1 MKPIVMNYMLERTAQ
16 LITYLRASAY
26 QVNLFDDYEDDYLES
41 PESSTMADEILFM
54 MCSSKM
60 CITKN
65 DNETVFLMIAENEAD
80 VVSDWAPSNMYG
92 DKFLNEAMDTYMS
105 DLDINLGGGI

>member
-1 MKPIVMNYMLERTAQ
+1 MKPIVKKYMLDRTAQ
-16 LITYLRASAY
+16 LITTLRHKGY
-26 QVNLFDDYEDDYLES
+26 QVDLFDDDEDDYLES

-80 VVSDWAPSNMYG
+80 VVSDWAPSNMFG

>member
-1 MKPIVMNYMLERTAQ
+1 MKPIVKNYMLDRTAQ
-16 LITYLRASAY
+16 LITTLRHKGY

-65 DNETVFLMIAENEAD
+65 DNESVFLMIAENEAD
-80 VVSDWAPSNMYG
+80 VVSDWAPSNLYG
-92 DKFLNEAMDTYMS
+92 DKVLNEVMDTYMT
-105 DLDINLGGGI
+105 DLDTNLGGGI

>member
-1 MKPIVMNYMLERTAQ
+1 MKPIVKKYMLDRTAQ
-16 LITYLRASAY
+16 LITTLRHKGY
-26 QVNLFDDYEDDYLES
+26 QVNLFDDDEYDYLES

-60 CITKN
+60 CITQN

-80 VVSDWAPSNMYG
+80 VVSDWAPYDMHG
-92 DKFLNEAMDTYMS
+92 DQFLTKVMDTYMS
-105 DLDINLGGGI
+105 DLDTNLGGGI